1 MAGILHRPRRP
12 QAHAWGFDAVEIL
25 AVEGGRDVT
34 GQLAA
39 LEFLVEGVQHGFLD
53 AVAAVG
59 VDGVGDVGVELEA
72 AVAVAVAILVALVA
86 VLVEARAT
94 LVAVA
99 GAEVI
104 FFTAAVAMVGELSRR
119 HGKEEAVV
127 AVDELDVADDE
138 GVVEGQGAERLEP
151 VVLVFAELNSDVRQ
165 LHDEPLSERRPL
177 KMRIQDVFPHARA
190 TRSVRSDA
198 SF

>member
-1 MAGILHRPRRP
+1 M
-12 QAHAWGFDAVEIL
+12 
-25 AVEGGRDVT
+25 
-34 GQLAA
+34 
-39 LEFLVEGVQHGFLD
+39 
-53 AVAAVG
+53 
-59 VDGVGDVGVELEA
+59 ELQA
-72 AVAVAVAILVALVA
+72 AVAVAVAVLVPLVAL
-86 VLVEARAT
+86 LVEPRAA

-104 FFTAAVAMVGELSRR
+104 FFTAAVAVVGELSGGHRE
-119 HGKEEAVV
+119 EEAVV

-151 VVLVFAELNSDVRQ
+151 VVLIFAELNSDVRQ

-177 KMRIQDVFPHARA
+177 KMRIQDVFPHTRA

-198 SF
+198 SSSNHRR